1 MAFTIKQGDTS
12 PAILATLDDADGNA
26 VDITGASV
34 RLHLR
39 SYGSA
44 QTYLDVAA
52 TIVTPASGLVRYQWS
67 EGDTDT
73 PGVYEAEFEVTYD
86 GGAVE
91 TFPNANYRIIEIVRQ
106 IA

>member
-1 MAFTIKQGDTS
+1 
-12 PAILATLDDADGNA
+12 
-26 VDITGASV
+26 
-34 RLHLR
+34 
-39 SYGSA
+39 
-44 QTYLDVAA
+44 
-52 TIVTPASGLVRYQWS
+52 LVRYQWS